1 MKAII
6 CSLCRNLP
14 SLMHPST
21 FQLPQTYHMPW
32 HEVEKWPWPGPEEVT
47 IFSAAA
53 IWKASDLQSR
63 IYSDRGYFWVY
74 FRVISHQS
82 TAWHIKRIW
91 ILFLLTK
98 EGMHKAFTGKTSI
111 LFCLSEIISHMSRKE
126 NNLDDVSWRHLLRRH
141 HSECG
146 TPLASNTAW

>member
-1 MKAII
+1 MMQPII

-21 FQLPQTYHMPW
+21 LQLPQTCHMPW
-32 HEVEKWPWPGPEEVT
+32 REVEKWPWPGPEVT

-53 IWKASDLQSR
+53 VWRASDLQSR
-63 IYSDRGYFWVY
+63 IYSDRGCFWVCV
-74 FRVISHQS
+74 RVTSHQS
-82 TAWHIKRIW
+82 TAWHIKRIQ

-98 EGMHKAFTGKTSI
+98 EGMHKAFTGKTNI

-126 NNLDDVSWRHLLRRH
+126 NNLDDVSWRHLLRYTTTLNVDH
-141 HSECG
+141 H
-146 TPLASNTAW
+146 